1 MYNDDNEK
9 IYKSTGIVSSY
20 YFYLQ
25 NRLQIYGRN
34 YKKLQDILSSIG
46 GLSRTFFLV
55 VNIINSFFSWYF
67 TLSDTEELLS
77 SIDNT
82 GFYYEKIKNKNIKLK
97 IK

>member
-1 MYNDDNEK
+1 M
-9 IYKSTGIVSSY
+9 
-20 YFYLQ
+20 Q

-46 GLSRTFFLV
+46 GLSRTFFLLA
-55 VNIINSFFSWYF
+55 NIINSFFSGYF

-82 GFYYEKIKNKNIKLK
+82 DFYYEKIKNQKYQIKDKLSEKK
-97 IK
+97 ITFKKI